1 MNPTQ
6 DPESKTDPEEPPG
19 NYRPKSTWWLLL
31 WLLVFGLVLAWRA
44 QNLDAFGLSNDE
56 GAHLMWARLIVDGYP
71 LYRETQAVQAP
82 LFLEWVALAFRIGGQ
97 TIQAGRWAMLVG
109 FGLLAGT
116 LSWLAHR
123 AAGWRAALAAL
134 VLLGLAPLVFT
145 FSRLVMAEVPAT
157 GLAVLALALLFVYL
171 DRGRQAWLIASGLA
185 LGLSFITK
193 ALNPFIVFPI
203 GLLLLV
209 RSNLFGL
216 ADVVGLRHPADQPWR
231 SLLLDGLLWSLGCLI
246 PMGLLWLL
254 YDPVALVDQLIAF
267 RADLRAAIPGS
278 WSETWMQFAGFF
290 TTHWGFWLLAGG
302 GIISTLVRFRIARK
316 PINSKVPENVRLE
329 ANASSS
335 REPSPI
341 NPTSLLFYP
350 LVWFV
355 WLLAGSAMLLW
366 HTPLFPHHFIILLP
380 PLILLGAGFIT
391 TTITLWPSTFP
402 TPAPR
407 ANNNE
412 SSQIPDPRSQIPD
425 PKSQISHPTSHISA
439 LAFSILA
446 LAAAFNLPA
455 IISANQ
461 DTVNI
466 VTGGREAQ
474 ALDLLQSVS
483 EPDAFIM
490 GDSQLLIFM
499 AGRRTPPPLG
509 DVALVAIK
517 AGRQTS
523 ARMID
528 LTRAYHAPAV
538 VQWSLRLPWLPD
550 YLDWVEANYLARR
563 EWDGDHIIYFVPAFP
578 TGETVPNEIRV
589 RLGLSLTLV
598 GYDLGQTPPVAG
610 HDLDLKV
617 YWQTDESLPQDYTVF
632 TQLLDET
639 GTLVTGWDSR
649 PLSGYFPTTQWP
661 PDQIITD
668 LVQLP
673 LPADLPAGQYTLI
686 TGLYILETLERLATP
701 TGSDHLVLTT
711 LSISNSP

>member
-1 MNPTQ
+1 MNSTQ

-19 NYRPKSTWWLLL
+19 DHRPKSTWWLLG
-31 WLLVFGLVLAWRA
+31 WLLVFGLALAWRA

-97 TIQAGRWAMLVG
+97 TIQVGRWAMLTG
-109 FGLLAGT
+109 FGLLAGA

-123 AAGWRAALAAL
+123 AAGWPAALAAL
-134 VLLGLAPLVFT
+134 MLLGLAPLIFT
-145 FSRLVMAEVPAT
+145 FSRLAMAEVPAT

-171 DRGRQAWLIASGLA
+171 DRGRRGWLIGSGLA

-203 GLLLLV
+203 GLLLIT

-216 ADVVGLRHPADQPWR
+216 ADLVGLRYPAGRPWQT
-231 SLLLDGLLWSLGCLI
+231 LLLDGLLWSLSCLI
-246 PMGLLWLL
+246 PVGLIWLI
-254 YDPVALVDQLIAF
+254 YDPVAMVDQLITF

-278 WSETWMQFAGFF
+278 WPETWTQFAGFF

-302 GIISTLVRFRIARK
+302 GIISVPVRIRIAR
-316 PINSKVPENVRLE
+316 ISMNFKVPENARLE
-329 ANASSS
+329 ANAGST
-335 REPSPI
+335 REPSAI
-341 NPTSLLFYP
+341 NPTTLLFYP
-350 LVWFV
+350 MIWCV
-355 WLLAGSAMLLW
+355 WLLAGVVMLLW
-366 HTPLFPHHFIILLP
+366 HTPLFPHHFIVLLP
-380 PLILLGAGFIT
+380 PLILLGAAFIT
-391 TTITLWPSTFP
+391 TTITLWRSTLP

-407 ANNNE
+407 ANSEE
-412 SSQIPDPRSQIPD
+412 SSLIPHPTSQIPN
-425 PKSQISHPTSHISA
+425 PKSKIPSYAT
-439 LAFSILA
+439 LTFSILA

-461 DTVNI
+461 ATANI
-466 VTGGREAQ
+466 VTGGREAE
-474 ALDLLQSVS
+474 ALKLLQAVS
-483 EPDAFIM
+483 QPDDFIM

-499 AGRRTPPPLG
+499 ADRRTPPPLG

-528 LTRAYHAPAV
+528 LTRDYRAPAV

-578 TGETVPNEIRV
+578 TGETIPNEIGV
-589 RLGLSLTLV
+589 RLGSSLTLV
-598 GYDLGQTPPVAG
+598 GYDLGETSPVRG
-610 HDLDLKV
+610 RDLDFKV
-617 YWQTDESLPQDYTVF
+617 YWQTDASLPQDYTVF

-639 GTLVTGWDSR
+639 GALVTGWDSR
-649 PLSGYFPTTQWP
+649 PLSGYFPTPQWP

-686 TGLYILETLERLATP
+686 TGMYVLETLERLSTP
-701 TGSDHLVLTT
+701 TGSDHIILTT
-711 LSISNSP
+711 LSISN

>member
-1 MNPTQ
+1 MNSTQ

-19 NYRPKSTWWLLL
+19 NHRPKSTWWLLV
-31 WLLVFGLVLAWRA
+31 WLLVFGLALAWRA
-44 QNLDAFGLSNDE
+44 QNLAAFGLSNDE
-56 GAHLMWARLIVDGYP
+56 GAHLMWARLIVEGYP
-71 LYRETQAVQAP
+71 LYSETQAVQAP

-109 FGLLAGT
+109 FGLLAGA

-123 AAGWRAALAAL
+123 AGGWRAALAAL

-171 DRGRQAWLIASGLA
+171 DRGRKAWLIASGLA

-193 ALNPFIVFPI
+193 ALNPFIILPI
-203 GLLLLV
+203 GLLLLA

-216 ADVVGLRHPADQPWR
+216 ADVVGLSHPAGWPWR
-231 SLLLDGLLWSLGCLI
+231 TLLLAGLLWSLGCLI
-246 PMGLLWLL
+246 PVGLIWLL
-254 YDPVALVDQLIAF
+254 YDPVAMVDQLLTF

-278 WSETWMQFAGFF
+278 WSETWAQFAGFF

-302 GIISTLVRFRIARK
+302 GIISTPVRIRIARK
-316 PINSKVPENVRLE
+316 SMNFKVSESARLE
-329 ANASSS
+329 VNAGSSW
-335 REPSPI
+335 EPSLV

-350 LVWFV
+350 IVWCI
-355 WLLAGSAMLLW
+355 WLLAGIVMLLW
-366 HTPLFPHHFIILLP
+366 HTPLFPHHFIVLLP
-380 PLILLGAGFIT
+380 PLILLGAGFIAN
-391 TTITLWPSTFP
+391 TITMINDQLSITNYQLPITRY
-402 TPAPR
+402 A
-407 ANNNE
+407 
-412 SSQIPDPRSQIPD
+412 I
-425 PKSQISHPTSHISA
+425 
-439 LAFSILA
+439 LAFSFL
-446 LAAAFNLPA
+446 LLVAAFNLPA

-461 DTVNI
+461 AMANI
-466 VTGGREAQ
+466 VTGGREAE
-474 ALDLLQSVS
+474 ALDLLQGVS

-523 ARMID
+523 ARMIA
-528 LTRAYHAPAV
+528 LTRDYRAPAV

-563 EWDGDHIIYFVPAFP
+563 EWDGDHIIYFAPSVLP
-578 TGETVPNEIRV
+578 GETGPNEIGV
-589 RLGLSLTLV
+589 RLGSSLTLA
-598 GYDLGQTPPVAG
+598 GYDPGQTPPRPG
-610 HDLDLKV
+610 GNLNLKV
-617 YWQTDESLPQDYTVF
+617 YWRTDESLSQDYTVF
-632 TQLLDET
+632 TQLLDDT
-639 GTLVTGWDSR
+639 GALVSGWDSQ
-649 PLSGYFPTTQWP
+649 PLSGYFPTTHWP

-668 LVQLP
+668 LVEFP

-686 TGLYILETLERLATP
+686 TGMYVLETLERLTTP
-701 TGSDHLVLTT
+701 TGSDHIVLATI
-711 LSISNSP
+711 SIPN